1 MAPLV
6 DLINVLRKKDPL
18 HHENIEYLQGGHSY
32 WLFLSCLH
40 LRYQDQLAQISEKD
54 LTVSP
59 SLETSPLVLAILLV
73 SVLLN
78 MAAAPQLA
86 SIVSNIL
93 SNRDRSV
100 GPETGANRD

>member
-1 MAPLV
+1 M
-6 DLINVLRKKDPL
+6 
-18 HHENIEYLQGGHSY
+18 
-32 WLFLSCLH
+32 F
-40 LRYQDQLAQISEKD
+40 RYQDQLAEISNKD

-86 SIVSNIL
+86 NIVSNIL

-100 GPETGANRD
+100 SGAEVHIELSDFRHFHLDTKLSTV

>member
-1 MAPLV
+1 MRIL
-6 DLINVLRKKDPL
+6 
-18 HHENIEYLQGGHSY
+18 NIYTTQ
-32 WLFLSCLH
+32 LFLSCLH
-40 LRYQDQLAQISEKD
+40 LRHQDQLAQISEKD

-86 SIVSNIL
+86 NIVSNIL
-93 SNRDRSV
+93 SNRDRWV
-100 GPETGANRD
+100 GEVVSGSREDLSSLAYN

>member
-1 MAPLV
+1 MWYCG
-6 DLINVLRKKDPL
+6 N
-18 HHENIEYLQGGHSY
+18 
-32 WLFLSCLH
+32 
-40 LRYQDQLAQISEKD
+40 LRYQDQLAEISDKE

-59 SLETSPLVLAILLV
+59 SLTTSPLVLAILLV

-86 SIVSNIL
+86 NIVSNIL

-100 GPETGANRD
+100 RLETGASED